1 MYQKW
6 GAASFSISNNTQIKL
21 PNHFS
26 KNREEKRVKRILSV
40 TILVFNFFTILHG
53 QTAPEATD
61 LTKLLNEFLAGAS
74 RNDAAVHD
82 RFWAEDVIYTGSG
95 GRRRGK
101 TDIMRDVRSAP
112 APKPGDPTT
121 TFTAEDVRIQQ
132 YGNTA
137 IVAFRL
143 VGTTVRGANTE
154 VMNYLNSGTFVKRNT
169 KWQVVN
175 WQSTRVPPETAEPA
189 GAGEPSVELPPELAR
204 VLTDYEAGWK
214 SGDAAALANL
224 FAEDGF
230 VLSNGGPPVKG
241 RAAIQ
246 KLYTR
251 NGSPLSLRAFA
262 YATNGDTGYIIGGY
276 SGERGK
282 PDNGK
287 FTLTLRKGAD
297 GRWLIVSDMD
307 NSNRR
312 PQ

>member
-1 MYQKW
+1 M
-6 GAASFSISNNTQIKL
+6 
-21 PNHFS
+21 
-26 KNREEKRVKRILSV
+26 KRILSV
-40 TILVFNFFTILHG
+40 TILVFTFVTVLHA

-61 LTKLLNEFLAGAS
+61 LTKLLNGFLAGAS
-74 RNDAAVHD
+74 RNDAAAHD

-154 VMNYLNSGTFVKRNT
+154 VMNYLNSGTFVKRNNQ
-169 KWQVVN
+169 WQVVN
-175 WQSTRVPPETAEPA
+175 WQSTRVPRAETAEPA
-189 GAGEPSVELPPELAR
+189 APGEPSVELPPELAR

-214 SGDAAALANL
+214 AGDAAALANL

-262 YATNGDTGYIIGGY
+262 YATNGDTGYIIGGF

-287 FTLTLRKGAD
+287 FTLTLRKAAD

>member
-1 MYQKW
+1 M
-6 GAASFSISNNTQIKL
+6 
-21 PNHFS
+21 
-26 KNREEKRVKRILSV
+26 KRILSV
-40 TILVFNFFTILHG
+40 TILVFTFVTVLHA

-61 LTKLLNEFLAGAS
+61 LTKLLNGFLAGAS
-74 RNDAAVHD
+74 RNDAAAHD

-154 VMNYLNSGTFVKRNT
+154 VMNYLNSGTFVKRNNQ
-169 KWQVVN
+169 WQVVN
-175 WQSTRVPPETAEPA
+175 WQSTRVPRAETAEPPA
-189 GAGEPSVELPPELAR
+189 PGEPSVELPPELAR

-214 SGDAAALANL
+214 AGDATALANL

-262 YATNGDTGYIIGGY
+262 FATNGDTGYIIGGF

-287 FTLTLRKGAD
+287 FTLTLRKAAD